1 MTITNETYARLA
13 EVTHGVLSKSM
24 IQGLQI
30 PDSTEER
37 QLEYI
42 AARIQPVMGQYRYP
56 ITDLLLLAIEQHF
69 AQNKNATAKVSA
81 RSNRAIEALM
91 LNDTEKRGAS
101 VNPWTYGATNGKA
114 KTT

>member
-1 MTITNETYARLA
+1 MITNDTYVRLSSI
-13 EVTHGVLSKSM
+13 THGVLSKSA

-42 AARIQPVMGQYRYP
+42 AARIQPVMSQYRYP
-56 ITDLLLLAIEQHF
+56 TTDLLLLAIEQHF
-69 AQNKNATAKVSA
+69 AQNSNAIAKVSA

-101 VNPWTYGATNGKA
+101 VNPWTYGATNDKT